1 MIDDYNVMRWCYVF
15 PMRVTTYK
23 GLTCCVFSECRIS
36 VRFFVIVCIRL
47 RLTFRIEFYV
57 ICSFYGFYDV
67 FVSLVELS
75 HYDVDLLV

>member
-1 MIDDYNVMRWCYVF
+1 M
-15 PMRVTTYK
+15 
-23 GLTCCVFSECRIS
+23 FSECRIS